1 MAKERDFS
9 WMKRVGLATIC
20 VALVCALHY
29 VPSGYLV
36 ISPGPVIELS
46 RVVEIEDYPATG
58 SSFYMVSVMAR
69 DASVTEF
76 IRAALDRNL
85 DLWSK
90 RKVFGERSV
99 EEYMDANRELM
110 KGSQV
115 TATYV
120 ALSIQGISVPF
131 QGPFPVNAT
140 IRPGQVAG
148 PSAGLV
154 FALEII
160 TRMDHDMI
168 MGRKIAGTGI
178 LESDGRVLP
187 VGGVAQKTIACREEG
202 VEIFVVPRQ
211 NLDEALRFAGD
222 MKVYGV
228 DTVEEAVRVLSAGSN
243 S

>member
-1 MAKERDFS
+1 LAGQKGLK
-9 WMKRVGLATIC
+9 WKRIGATALF
-20 VALVCALHY
+20 VAIVCSLRY

-46 RVVEIEDYPATG
+46 QVVEIQGYPPVG
-58 SSFYMVSVMAR
+58 GSFYMVSILAR
-69 DASVTEF
+69 EAS
-76 IRAALDRNL
+76 ILQALRAAADPNL
-85 DLWSK
+85 SLWSK
-90 RKVFGERSV
+90 QQVLGGKSM
-99 EEYMDANRELM
+99 EEYLEANRELM
-110 KGSQV
+110 EQSQL

-120 ALSIQGISVPF
+120 ALTVQGMSVPEA
-131 QGPFPVNAT
+131 GPFPVQVS

-160 TRMDHDMI
+160 SRMEQDI
-168 MGRKIAGTGI
+168 VMGRKTAGTGM
-178 LESDGRVLP
+178 LSADGRVLP

-202 VEIFVVPRQ
+202 VEVFLVPRQ
-211 NLDEALRFAGD
+211 NLKEALRFAGD

-228 DTVEEAVRVLSAGSN
+228 DTLEEAITLLASGSN